1 MYKFA
6 LRCPR
11 RNCLI
16 SALLSSRGEF
26 RLVASRLAV
35 ETIRCLGQPS
45 PGQGSNAGPRM
56 PKFKLTRDEQQMQ
69 LGEFL
74 LYAEIVRFE
83 TTADGVREFPRLVC
97 PMGAVRRDA

>member
-1 MYKFA
+1 
-6 LRCPR
+6 
-11 RNCLI
+11 
-16 SALLSSRGEF
+16 
-26 RLVASRLAV
+26 
-35 ETIRCLGQPS
+35 
-45 PGQGSNAGPRM
+45 M